1 MFRGLQSLIPKKNK
15 LSSEEKTEKDL
26 LNLDSQKSTALNKNS
41 SNYSSRPYPNQ
52 PRQYIFNIEIE
63 KIKANPYQP
72 RTSNDHQ
79 SLQELSQS
87 IQNYGIIQPIIVS
100 KIIKSSPTGKIDEYE
115 LISGHRRL
123 AAAKIAGLRLIPAI
137 IREKEANNQEK
148 LELALIENI
157 QRENLNPIDLAKAF
171 SRLHQEFGLTL
182 TEIGKKVS
190 RDKRTI
196 SQTIGLLKLRPEIQQ
211 FIIKKHITE
220 GQVRPLITL
229 DFPTQKKLFDKII
242 NEGLTSRQSE
252 DLVRETK
259 KKLVKSYRRSPRN
272 EKLEQICQK
281 LSDQI
286 NLPVKAQ
293 KDRSGKG
300 GKLII
305 KFDTIQGLEEIVQK
319 IISSTL
325 N

>member
-15 LSSEEKTEKDL
+15 SLSEEKTEKDL

-41 SNYSSRPYPNQ
+41 SNYSSRPYSSQ

-123 AAAKIAGLRLIPAI
+123 AAAKMAGLRLIPAI
-137 IREKEANNQEK
+137 IRERETNNQEK

-182 TEIGKKVS
+182 TEIGKKVG

-211 FIIKKHITE
+211 SIIEKRITE
-220 GQVRPLITL
+220 GQVRPLVTL
-229 DFPTQKKLFDKII
+229 DFTTQKKLFDKII
-242 NEGLTSRQSE
+242 NENLTSRQSE
-252 DLVRETK
+252 ELVRETK
-259 KKLVKSYRRSPRN
+259 KILVKSYRRSPRN
-272 EKLEQICQK
+272 EKLEQIRQS
-281 LSDQI
+281 LSNQI
-286 NLPVKAQ
+286 KLPVKIQ
-293 KDRSGKG
+293 KDRSGEG

-305 KFDTIQGLEEIVQK
+305 KFDTIQDLEEIVQK